1 MTNLA
6 ELREI
11 APKPIWDGIA
21 ARVIQSERI
30 TLAVVELEPDGLVP
44 EHRHHNEQLGVV
56 IEGSV
61 TFRID
66 QEAKR
71 LGPGGTWRILG
82 DVPHEVKAGTRG
94 AIVIEVFSPARD
106 DWGSIEDDPARPP
119 RWPS

>member
-1 MTNLA
+1 MSNLA
-6 ELREI
+6 ALKEI
-11 APKPIWDGIA
+11 APKPIWESVA
-21 ARVIQSERI
+21 ARVVQGERV

-44 EHRHHNEQLGVV
+44 EHRHLNEQLGIV

-66 QEAKR
+66 EETKR

-82 DVPHEVKAGTRG
+82 EVPHEVKAGGRG
-94 AIVIEVFSPARD
+94 AVVVEVFSPIRD
-106 DWGSIEDDPARPP
+106 DWASIEDDPARPP

>member
-1 MTNLA
+1 MSNLA
-6 ELREI
+6 ELKEI

-21 ARVIQSERI
+21 ARVVQGERV
-30 TLAVVELEPDGLVP
+30 TLAVVELEPSGLVP
-44 EHRHHNEQLGVV
+44 EHQHLNEQLGIVV
-56 IEGSV
+56 EGSV

-82 DVPHEVKAGTRG
+82 EVPHEVKAGARG
-94 AIVIEVFSPARD
+94 AVVVEVFSPIRD
-106 DWGSIEDDPARPP
+106 DWESIEDDRARPP

>member
-6 ELREI
+6 ELRQI
-11 APKPIWDGIA
+11 APKPIWDGIS
-21 ARVIQSERI
+21 ARIVEGERI

-44 EHRHHNEQLGVV
+44 EHRHPHEQLGIVV
-56 IEGSV
+56 EGSV

-66 QEAKR
+66 DEARR

-82 DVPHEVKAGTRG
+82 DVPHGVRAGARG
-94 AIVIEVFSPARD
+94 AVVIDVFTPVRADWGTIEPGPAR
-106 DWGSIEDDPARPP
+106 RP